1 VGVSDQDQNPQ
12 PANRELS
19 AGFIA
24 AQFKPGESGNPSGRP
39 KKKLLDY
46 AIEEELAAL
55 DSAEA
60 KAIAK
65 AIVQLAKKDVQ
76 AAKLIA
82 ERTEGKPIQKVEHSG
97 PDGGAMQG
105 VIRVEFVKA

>member
-1 VGVSDQDQNPQ
+1 MSDQEQAANSAEIS
-12 PANRELS
+12 PAER
-19 AGFIA
+19 IA
-24 AQFKPGESGNPSGRP
+24 AYQWKPGQSGNPSGRP
-39 KKKLLDY
+39 KKKLLDW
-46 AIEEELAAL
+46 AIQEELEAL

-60 KAIAK
+60 VKIAK
-65 AIVQLAKKDVQ
+65 ALIQLASKDVQ